1 MIKEEIEA
9 ATHQPSPRSKYLEF
23 TVKLA
28 IATVVI
34 SIGLTSI
41 ADSIITS
48 ITDVL
53 DSRLANAYS
62 RFDTKELT
70 SKLRAELKDDKTQI
84 RLKGLLITNPAVN
97 YRVSEIE
104 EKDGNLVA
112 AIDEIY
118 LALGLLELH
127 GADRA
132 TKEKYAV
139 RLRDLERK
147 LGESKSSASKAAQK
161 VGGL

>member
-1 MIKEEIEA
+1 MIKEESEA
-9 ATHQPSPRSKYLEF
+9 ATHQPSSRSKYLEF

-48 ITDVL
+48 ITDVA
-53 DSRLANAYS
+53 DSRLAKVYS

-70 SKLRAELKDDKTQI
+70 SKLRAELKDEKTQI
-84 RLKGLLITNPAVN
+84 RLKGLLTTNPAVN

-104 EKDGNLVA
+104 ENDGNLVA

-118 LALGLLELH
+118 LALGLLEMH

-132 TKEKYAV
+132 TKEKYAA
-139 RLRDLERK
+139 RLRNLERK
-147 LGESKSSASKAAQK
+147 LSESKSPASKATQK
-161 VGGL
+161 TGPS